1 MLSRCILLFAVYI
14 YISEVSFL
22 TVVSNVIVSTLSI
35 TSQMNGNSVARGYIY
50 EWNQG
55 GDDIDIV
62 YYCAKE
68 TNESSQIQLD

>member
-35 TSQMNGNSVARGYIY
+35 TSQMNGNSAVWPGVIY

-68 TNESSQIQLD
+68 TNEKHEF